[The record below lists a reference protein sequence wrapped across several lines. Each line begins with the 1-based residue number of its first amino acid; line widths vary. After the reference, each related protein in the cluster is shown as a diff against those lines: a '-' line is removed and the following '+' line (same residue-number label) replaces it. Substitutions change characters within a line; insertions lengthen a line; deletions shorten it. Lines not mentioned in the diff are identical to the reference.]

1 MKVLC
6 VLNPEAAGGDAIKLW
21 PTVADLLKRQGSDFE
36 LLSCRRDVPIK
47 EQVVSHLCSAGGD
60 GYGVV
65 AGIGGDGTH
74 AAVINGLMQY
84 RDICGGGALKSRY
97 AFIPLGT
104 GNDIAKSLG
113 IRIQDDFSMRDLR
126 RAVSTIAHGA
136 DYCLDLGIINGTY
149 FADALT
155 IGLDSRILIERN
167 TQKRALDRIPLLKFM
182 SRGRFLYTMSWGSRF
197 FQHAPV
203 EGEVLVDG
211 SVWYRG
217 KLINLVVNNTRIYA
231 GDFDFSR
238 DAYPDDGLLDVV
250 LFNAHA
256 DYLARY
262 LLAIRHNPDKIRDL
276 SAELHRRS
284 MQIQGHEIEIR
295 LRDPEP
301 AQLDGEEFPAD
312 SVFRISVAHRVLPI
326 KTPAEPL

>member
-6 VLNPEAAGGDAIKLW
+6 VLNPGAAGGDALKFW
-21 PTVADLLKRQGSDFE
+21 PVVAELLQQQGADYE
-36 LLSCRRDVPIK
+36 LLSCDCGSRIK
-47 EQVVSHLCSAGGD
+47 DQVYTHLMTAGPAAYD
-60 GYGVV
+60 VV

-74 AAVINGLMQY
+74 AAVINGLMQI
-84 RDICGGGALKSRY
+84 RAACGGILKPRY

-113 IRIQDDFSMRDLR
+113 IRIQDDYSPRDLR
-126 RAVSTIAHGA
+126 RAVSTILHGA
-136 DYCLDLGIINGTY
+136 DYCLDLGVIDGTY

-155 IGLDSRILIERN
+155 IGLDSRILMERN
-167 TQKRALDRIPLLKFM
+167 THKRALESIPLLKYLAK
-182 SRGRFLYTMSWGSRF
+182 GRFLYTMSWGSRF

-203 EGEVLVDG
+203 EGEIKVDG
-211 SVWYRG
+211 RSWYKG
-217 KLINLVVNNTRIYA
+217 KLINVVINNTRIYA

-250 LFNAHA
+250 LFNAHV
-256 DYLARY
+256 DYLTRY

-284 MQIQGHEIEIR
+284 MQIQGREIEIR
-295 LRDPEP
+295 LEDPEP
-301 AQLDGEEFPAD
+301 AQVDGEEFPGD
-312 SVFRISVAHRVLPI
+312 SIFKISVAHRVLPI

>member
-6 VLNPEAAGGDAIKLW
+6 VLNPGAAGGDALKLW
-21 PTVADLLKRQGSDFE
+21 PVVADLLQQQGVDYE
-36 LLSCRRDVPIK
+36 LLSCEGGSPIK
-47 EQVVSHLCSAGGD
+47 DQVYTQLMAAGAAAYD
-60 GYGVV
+60 VV

-74 AAVINGLMQY
+74 AAVINALMQV
-84 RDICGGGALKSRY
+84 RAACGGVLKPRY

-113 IRIQDDFSMRDLR
+113 IRIHDDYSPRDLR
-126 RAVSTIAHGA
+126 RAVSTILHGA
-136 DYCLDLGIINGTY
+136 DYCLDLGVIKGTY

-155 IGLDSRILIERN
+155 IGLDSRILMERN
-167 TQKRALDRIPLLKFM
+167 THKRALETIPLLKYLAK
-182 SRGRFLYTMSWGSRF
+182 GRFLYTMSWGSRF
-197 FQHAPV
+197 LQHAPMV
-203 EGEVLVDG
+203 GEIRVDG
-211 SVWYRG
+211 KSWYTGR
-217 KLINLVVNNTRIYA
+217 LINVVVNNTRIYA

-250 LFNAHA
+250 LFNAHV
-256 DYLARY
+256 DYLTRY

-284 MQIQGHEIEIR
+284 MQIQGREIEI
-295 LRDPEP
+295 LLEDPEP
-301 AQLDGEEFPAD
+301 AQVDGEEFPGD
-312 SVFRISVAHRVLPI
+312 SIFKVSVAYRVLPI

>member
-6 VLNPEAAGGDAIKLW
+6 VLNPGAAGGDAIKLW
-21 PTVADLLKRQGSDFE
+21 PSVVEQLQRQGADYE
-36 LLSCRRDVPIK
+36 LLSCGSGSRIK
-47 EQVVSHLCSAGGD
+47 DQVNAHLAQAGAD
-60 GYGVV
+60 AYEVV

-84 RDICGGGALKSRY
+84 RAACGGVLKSKY

-113 IRIQDDFSMRDLR
+113 IRIQDDYSARDLR
-126 RAVSTIAHGA
+126 RAVSTIMHGA
-136 DYCLDLGIINGTY
+136 DYCLDLGVINGTY
-149 FADALT
+149 FADAVT
-155 IGLDSRILIERN
+155 VGLDSRILIERN
-167 TQKRALDRIPLLKFM
+167 TRKRVLEKIPLLKFLAK
-182 SRGRFLYTMSWGSRF
+182 GRFLYTLAMGSRF

-203 EGEVLVDG
+203 EGEVVVDG
-211 SVWYRG
+211 TSWYKG
-217 KLINLVVNNTRIYA
+217 KLINVVVNNTRIYA
-231 GDFDFSR
+231 GDFDFSM

-250 LFNAHA
+250 LFNAHV
-256 DYLARY
+256 DYLTRY

-284 MQIQGHEIEIR
+284 MHIQGHEIEIR
-295 LRDPEP
+295 LATPEP
-301 AQLDGEEFPAD
+301 AQVDGEEAPGA
-312 SVFRISVAHRVLPI
+312 SVFKVTVEHGVLPI